1 MRLSSKSEGDRVIR
15 RGDFH
20 GGLNTITVP
29 EMIADNQLAEC
40 VNMDFNKST
49 GALQTSSGSI
59 TIFKTP
65 ANVKLTDCFYDKINN
80 IFIVVD
86 SNRNIYKTHLIDM
99 VGDGTDFV
107 RIGSLNGDKKPMAVM
122 WEHGLLI
129 ASGGKLQYWTGLE
142 LKTIA
147 SSPAV
152 CNGVFVKNGRVW
164 IWYKYTLVSSGVGDE
179 ENWTDTSSDDSTSK
193 WIDVGY
199 KEGEEGAADI
209 VGVTALSSDIIIIKA
224 DGKIYRLTG
233 NYPNWNLLE
242 VARNINILNRNCYTA
257 IQDGVFILS
266 RDSLFYLQTT
276 QNYGDIQPQN
286 IAVNIN
292 NLFSDLDIEETKM
305 VFIPILNQIWITSRG
320 GNVIIFDVT
329 FRAFLQRNFK
339 NRVMDLVT
347 DYFSVLLVK
356 ADKVTR
362 LMNGVFYD
370 ELYSSTATPVNWR
383 ITAKT
388 DTSFYNYLLKRV
400 RVAYVPFSDTF
411 QKADVIM
418 AKGKIEVPIPEGKIK
433 EKFIREITTN
443 IVDDDSYIFPNETQF
458 NTKWM
463 VYRDRSFD
471 MKARGVNAPLMI
483 NKIDSDLVE
492 VG

>member
-59 TIFKTP
+59 TIFKAP
-65 ANVKLTDCFYDKINN
+65 ANVNLTDCFYDRINN
-80 IFIVVD
+80 IFIVID

-107 RIGSLNGDKKPMAVM
+107 LIGTLNGDKKPMAVM
-122 WEHGLLI
+122 WESGLLI

-224 DGKIYRLTG
+224 DGKIYRLNG

-242 VARNINILNRNCYTA
+242 VARNVHILNRNSYCA

-266 RDSLFYLQTT
+266 RNSLFYLQTT
-276 QNYGDIQPQN
+276 QSYGDIEPQN
-286 IAVNIN
+286 VAVNIT
-292 NLFSDLDIEETKM
+292 NLFNDLSLEDTKM
-305 VFIPILNQIWITSRG
+305 EFIPSINQIWITSRG
-320 GNVIIFDVT
+320 GSVIVYDLT
-329 FRAFLQRNFK
+329 FRAFLQREFK
-339 NRVMDLVT
+339 NKVVDIVGN
-347 DYFSVLLVK
+347 YISVLLVRS
-356 ADKVTR
+356 DKVTQ
-362 LMNGVFYD
+362 LMQGIFVD
-370 ELYSSTATPVNWR
+370 EMYSNEANPINWR
-383 ITAKT
+383 FTAKT
-388 DTSFYNYLLKRV
+388 YTSFYDYLLKRV
-400 RVAYVPFSDTF
+400 RVTYVPFSENFDEANIT
-411 QKADVIM
+411 M
-418 AKGKIEVPIPEGKIK
+418 AKGKINMFVPEGKHIA
-433 EKFIREITTN
+433 ENITDITVN
-443 IVDDDSYIFPNETQF
+443 IVDDDRFIFPYETQF
-458 NTKWM
+458 NTSRM

-471 MKARGVNAPLMI
+471 MKASGTNAPLMM
-483 NKIDSDLVE
+483 NRIDSDLVE
-492 VG
+492 V

>member
-1 MRLSSKSEGDRVIR
+1 MRLSSKTEGDRVIR

-29 EMIADNQLAEC
+29 EMIGENQLAEC
-40 VNMDFNKST
+40 VNMDFTKST

-59 TIFKTP
+59 MIFKAP
-65 ANVKLTDCFYDKINN
+65 SNIKLTDTFYDRINN
-80 IFIVVD
+80 IFLVVD
-86 SNRNIYKTHLIDM
+86 SNRNVYKTHLIDM
-99 VGDGTDFV
+99 VGNGTDFV
-107 RIGSLNGDKKPMAVM
+107 KIGTLNGSVRPMAVM
-122 WEHGLLI
+122 WENGLLLS
-129 ASGGKLQYWTGLE
+129 SGGKLQYWTGLTFT
-142 LKTIA
+142 TI
-147 SSPAV
+147 STSPAV

-164 IWYKYTLVSSGVGDE
+164 VWYDYRLVSSGVGDE
-179 ENWTDTSSDDSTSK
+179 ENWTDTSSDDSSSK

-242 VARNINILNRNCYTA
+242 VARNINILNRSCYTA

-286 IAVNIN
+286 IAVNVN
-292 NLFSDLDIEETKM
+292 NLFSDLDIEETRM
-305 VFIPILNQIWITSRG
+305 VFIPTLNQIWITSRG

-329 FRAFLQRNFK
+329 FRAFLQREFK
-339 NRVMDLVT
+339 NRAMDLVT
-347 DYFSVLLVK
+347 NYFSVLLVK
-356 ADKVTR
+356 SDKVVR

-370 ELYSSTATPVNWR
+370 ELYASTATPVNWKL
-383 ITAKT
+383 TAKT
-388 DTSFYNYLLKRV
+388 DTSFYSYLLKRV
-400 RVAYVPFSDTF
+400 RISYVPFSDTF
-411 QKADVIM
+411 GGANVIM
-418 AKGKIEVPIPEGKIK
+418 AQGKIKVPFPEGKIK
-433 EKFIREITTN
+433 EQTIRNITTN
-443 IVDDDSYIFPNETQF
+443 IVDDDSYIFPNKTQF

-471 MKARGVNAPLMI
+471 MKASGTNSPLMI
-483 NKIDSDLVE
+483 NKIESDLVE